1 MTPTLP
7 APLDRRAAQP
17 ARRRMT
23 GFTLVESVMVIVIT
37 GILAAVVAVFIRQPV
52 DGYVDSVRR
61 AELSDQADVALR
73 RMQRDLRLA
82 VPNSLRVTTAGGVH
96 YIEFLI
102 SSAGGRYRDPG
113 DGSTGG
119 NFLRFNSASALDF
132 DVVGAMPVDPPIA
145 AGDYIVVYNLGPGYA
160 PGDAYAAAD
169 PCTNCNRARVS
180 AVAGNTI
187 TLASNPFATQVP
199 PLRSPQARFQVIPGN
214 AKAVTYAC
222 PSVTPGHLQRYAN
235 YGFPGATQPTPPSGT
250 PARLAS
256 AGALCSVNYA
266 PNVMGRSGLLWL
278 QLTLSSGGESVTL
291 AQQVHVEN
299 AP

>member
-1 MTPTLP
+1 MTSATASLHRS
-7 APLDRRAAQP
+7 APGP
-17 ARRRMT
+17 ARRRMR

-61 AELSDQADVALR
+61 AELTDQADVALR

-119 NFLRFNSASALDF
+119 NFLSFSNPAALSF
-132 DVVGAMPVDPPIA
+132 DVVGAMPASPPVA
-145 AGDYIVVYNLGPGYA
+145 VGDYIVVYNLGPGYA

-169 PCTNCNRARVS
+169 PCSNCNRARVS

-187 TLASNPFATQVP
+187 TLASNPFASQAP

-214 AKAVTYAC
+214 TRAVTLAC
-222 PSVTPGHLQRYAN
+222 PAVTPGNLTRYAG
-235 YGFPGATQPTPPSGT
+235 YGFVATQPTPPSGT
-250 PARLAS
+250 PALLAS
-256 AGALCSVNYA
+256 AAALCTVNYA

-278 QLTLSSGGESVTL
+278 QLTLTSGGESVTL